1 MEFEVKRKVKKEVEE
16 TVVVDLQKYYS
27 LRVIRDMGSDKKCVY
42 EEEFIGYI
50 PDEQDIAEAIMKTKD
65 KYNTNVKLFVSINEN
80 YRFVEKEWQ

>member
-16 TVVVDLQKYYS
+16 TVVVDLEKYYS

-42 EEEFIGYI
+42 EEEFIDCI
-50 PDEQDIAEAIMKTKD
+50 PNEQAIAEAIIKTKD

-80 YRFVEKEWQ
+80 YRFIEKEN